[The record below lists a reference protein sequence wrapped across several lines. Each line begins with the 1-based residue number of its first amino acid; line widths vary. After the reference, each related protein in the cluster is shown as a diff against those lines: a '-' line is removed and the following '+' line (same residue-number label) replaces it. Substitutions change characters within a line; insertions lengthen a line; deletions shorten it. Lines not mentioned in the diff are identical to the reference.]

1 MKPRRQKLVL
11 ATHNPDKQ
19 KELSAVLSDLDVVV
33 IGLEDYPEIGEIP
46 EDGDTL
52 LENSLIKARTVH
64 RKTGLPSIGDDTGL
78 EVEALDGAPG
88 IYSARFAG
96 KDASYLDNVQK
107 LLSKLDGV
115 SEIDRKAKFRTVIS
129 LVFDSKTEL
138 WTEGFIEGNITTEKR
153 GEEGFGY
160 DPIFE
165 VPHLRKTFSELTL
178 SEKNKISHRSKA
190 LKKMKVELIRIF
202 KERRNK

>member
-19 KELSAVLSDLDVVV
+19 EELSAVLSDLDVVV
-33 IGLEDYPEIGEIP
+33 VGLEDYPEIGEIP
-46 EDGDTL
+46 EDGNTL

-78 EVEALDGAPG
+78 EVNALDGAPG

-96 KDASYLDNVQK
+96 ENASYLDNVQK

-115 SEIDRKAKFRTVIS
+115 SKKGRKAKFRTVIS
-129 LVFDSKTEL
+129 LVYDSKTEL
-138 WTEGFIEGNITTEKR
+138 WTEGFIEGNITTKKR
-153 GEEGFGY
+153 GAKGFGY

-165 VPHLRKTFSELTL
+165 VPYLEKTFSELSL
-178 SEKNKISHRSKA
+178 SEKNKISHRSIA
-190 LKKMKVELIRIF
+190 LKKMKVELLKIF
-202 KERRNK
+202 KERSNK